1 MNNFSYA
8 VSELY
13 YGINLR
19 ATVKKLQR
27 FIPDISPNDV
37 ERWVYL
43 MIDVLYIC
51 LMSTY
56 SDDLSRFVA

>member
-8 VSELY
+8 LSELY

-27 FIPDISPNDV
+27 FIPDITPNDV
-37 ERWVYL
+37 ER
-43 MIDVLYIC
+43 
-51 LMSTY
+51 
-56 SDDLSRFVA
+56 